1 MLPFASASACLLTS
15 YYSLQVRAHFRPE
28 FVNRIDEFT
37 VFKALQRQ
45 DIKRIVKLQAK
56 RVEERLNAKKMK
68 MQLKEPAIEFLA
80 VCCCSPFVCCWL
92 ARLFATLV
100 VFGALSAP
108 AFAKVHSR
116 KYLGA
121 RMLAS

>member
-1 MLPFASASACLLTS
+1 M
-15 YYSLQVRAHFRPE
+15 LQVRAHFRPE

-80 VCCCSPFVCCWL
+80 VCSMLLVYWL
-92 ARLFATLV
+92 VHIDIVPATLCV
-100 VFGALSAP
+100 G
-108 AFAKVHSR
+108 KHC
-116 KYLGA
+116 
-121 RMLAS
+121 M